1 MAHFPANMRQTSYAR
16 HATLVLAITAIGF
29 VITIILFPDQSFRS
43 SLQGIN
49 VWWKYVF
56 PALLPFFI
64 ITEIAIGLGIIH
76 ALGAILNPLLKL
88 CYRIP
93 GISGWAIAAGS
104 IGGFPTGAKV
114 TAELRKQGHLTQRQ
128 GEQLLAMSH
137 LASPALIITVIAT
150 AFLGNPAI
158 GIYLTV
164 IHYITGL
171 AIGLLWLRRFHP
183 VEPILEREHQPSV
196 TSLSP
201 LTAMKEAQQQDGR
214 SFGKILGDAVSSS
227 VTGLMVIGGYIIMFA
242 VIMNVIIMTGIAD
255 GAEAIITAV
264 AGESAGN
271 TVRPMLISLL
281 EPHLGAYAWSQEQS
295 LPAVWQAAGIAA
307 LLGWGGLSTHAQ
319 MRALTQETDLRYGPF
334 VIARLLH
341 SVLAA
346 ALTVA
351 LWRPYTALGYG
362 DSQPSFLDAAAVSA
376 AQNSATAYGLWP
388 LMQPMLGWLAI
399 LLAVMGCMA
408 LVIRAFEAARRR

>member
-1 MAHFPANMRQTSYAR
+1 LTHFPAHMRKTSYAR
-16 HATLVLAITAIGF
+16 QATLILAITAIGF

-49 VWWKYVF
+49 VWWKFVF

-64 ITEIAIGLGIIH
+64 ITEIAMGLGIVH
-76 ALGAILNPLLKL
+76 AIGAILNPLLRI
-88 CYRIP
+88 CYRLP
-93 GISGWAIAAGS
+93 GISGWALAAGS
-104 IGGFPTGAKV
+104 IGGFPTGAKA
-114 TAELRKQGHLTQRQ
+114 TAELRKQGLLTQRQ
-128 GEQLLAMSH
+128 GEQLLAISQ

-150 AFLGNPAI
+150 AFLSNPAL
-158 GIYLTV
+158 GIYIAV

-171 AIGLLWLRRFHP
+171 SIGLLWLRQIHP
-183 VEPILEREHQPSV
+183 DEIHNLERSQAV
-196 TSLSP
+196 SP
-201 LTAMKEAQQQDGR
+201 LTAMKKAQQLDGR
-214 SFGKILGDAVSSS
+214 TFGKILGDAVSSS

-242 VIMNVIIMTGIAD
+242 VIMNVIIMTGA
-255 GAEAIITAV
+255 AESVEAIVVSI
-264 AGESAGN
+264 AGESAGDA
-271 TVRPMLISLL
+271 VRPMLIGLL
-281 EPHLGAYAWSQEQS
+281 EPHLGAYAWSVEQS

-319 MRALTQETDLRYGPF
+319 VRALTQETDLRYGPF
-334 VIARLLH
+334 VRARLLH

-388 LMQPMLGWLAI
+388 FMQPMLGWLAI
-399 LLAVMGCMA
+399 LLAVLGCMA